1 MRYYNWLNKLFLAI
15 LICSIGSS
23 CTSPKQFIYF
33 NDLNPG
39 TRVDTVTHRNIVEV
53 APGDILQITISTID
67 RDMSQMLNP
76 TTSGVTGN
84 VPVAPGYVVDSI
96 GMIEIPLTGKI
107 HVAGYTTAEVN
118 DVVKSAVSRTVK
130 NAFVSTRLL
139 NFRISVLGAVNRPGT
154 FNITN
159 ESVTILEAI
168 SLAGDLAV
176 TARRDNLLLIR
187 ENDKKREYIN
197 IDLNDSKTLG
207 SPYFYLTNR
216 DVLYVKPEANRIVTS
231 STGFQILPTIFGALS
246 LALVIFSTFRN

>member
-1 MRYYNWLNKLFLAI
+1 MNFLSRVYQFI
-15 LICSIGSS
+15 FIICIGAAVTS
-23 CTSPKQFIYF
+23 CTSPQKFIYF
-33 NDLNPG
+33 NDLNVG
-39 TRVDTVTHRNIVEV
+39 SRVDTVTNRNIVDV
-53 APGDILQITISTID
+53 APGDILHITISTID
-67 RDMSQMLNP
+67 KDISQILNP

-84 VPVAPGYVVDSI
+84 VPVAPGYIVDSL

-107 HVAGYTTAEVN
+107 HVAGLTTAGVN
-118 DVVKSAVSRTVK
+118 DVVKTAVSKTVK

-159 ESVTILEAI
+159 ESVTLLEAI
-168 SLAGDLAV
+168 SLAGDLAI

-197 IDLNDSKTLG
+197 IDLNDSRTLG

-231 STGFQILPTIFGALS
+231 STGFQILPTVFGALS
-246 LALVIFSTFRN
+246 LALVIFSTLRQ